1 MDPSVQTATGNGTVT
16 GTPPP
21 KADVARAQMPGVEQS
36 PSASGEQTP
45 SGRQQQQHRKHRRT
59 ASEDLGR
66 TYDQPTGYY
75 QYPPTQ
81 IAYNPPASPMN
92 NGVNGFVPQ
101 AGQIHG
107 YAQGHAP
114 ESMNGPAHHRV
125 RSWSENPSFVTSQGY
140 AYPAPQGFMPHPPQA
155 FSPAGNPL
163 VPMFADPNMQNG
175 AAYMP
180 PTNDQYNGSSRRK
193 RREHRR
199 AQSYSGGSSYGSINA
214 FFNGEAPPTPNG
226 PPPPLPSG
234 RKRDF
239 SPRSEIM
246 KLATGMGRPQQGSSS
261 PKALGDMRVSFSPAS
276 TPRGG
281 GSDVEGGMGVYGMDG
296 GSTAVPTVPFMSG
309 SEGAGE
315 AVFSAQKKGKHR
327 KSPSSR
333 KMHMRQKSAQLFME
347 DVKGHAQVPACRDI
361 FFLLFFVFHLL
372 GIVYLGNLYGY
383 EAVRFHDEVED
394 SSVTIIYSN
403 LIYVSSLSGIFA
415 VSVSALTL
423 LLMTALAKNMVQIA
437 LIIAISL
444 SFAWGTI
451 GIGLSPKKVVPATGV
466 IALALSVAY
475 AFIVW
480 DRIPFAAANLNA
492 GLNGIKSNPGAVL
505 IGFFF
510 QFLALGWSVYFTYVA
525 VGVYDAIEVGTIDVS
540 VPDMKLIIYCA
551 LGVSYYWTLHVFL
564 NIVQVTVS
572 GVIGSWW
579 FTAEGDTST
588 RQDDLVR
595 AFFRSSFYSIGSICY
610 GSLLVGPVRLLRQLS
625 VLFRPSEEVSSL
637 MCLHE
642 CFYCIQKCLTSCVD
656 TLADRY
662 SPWGFTYIGLYGYGL
677 VDAGLHSTEL
687 FEKRGWST
695 IVSDDLVPNVLL
707 MTSLVIGGITGCFAH
722 LIENFETLALTS
734 LDEPV
739 ATSFLVGVL
748 IGLVV
753 SSVLFGIISSSV
765 SAVIVCFAA
774 SPVDFEQNHPNLSQ
788 EMRTAWREVWPGCM
802 DVVDMR
808 VAVAAYLDPSMSGS
822 GEHQPLL
829 Q

>member
-1 MDPSVQTATGNGTVT
+1 MDPSA

-21 KADVARAQMPGVEQS
+21 KADEIVPVFSSGAAEQ
-36 PSASGEQTP
+36 PPASEQAP
-45 SGRQQQQHRKHRRT
+45 PRQQQQQRKHRRT

-66 TYDQPTGYY
+66 TYEQPTGYY

-81 IAYNPPASPMN
+81 ISYNPPVSPMN

-101 AGQIHG
+101 PGPAPGPG
-107 YAQGHAP
+107 P
-114 ESMNGPAHHRV
+114 ESVHVPAHHRV
-125 RSWSENPSFVTSQGY
+125 RSWSENPQFVPSPGY
-140 AYPAPQGFMPHPPQA
+140 PYPASPGFMPHQPLA

-175 AAYMP
+175 TAYMP
-180 PTNDQYNGSSRRK
+180 PPNAQYNGSSRRK

-199 AQSYSGGSSYGSINA
+199 VQSYSEGPSYGSINT
-214 FFNGEAPPTPNG
+214 FFNGETPPAPNG

-239 SPRSEIM
+239 SPRQEIM
-246 KLATGMGRPQQGSSS
+246 KLTSGMGRPPQGSAS
-261 PKALGDMRVSFSPAS
+261 PKRSPTGSFRGVPASPRLSLHGTSPFPTANDMRVSFSPAS
-276 TPRGG
+276 TTRGG
-281 GSDVEGGMGVYGMDG
+281 GSDVEGAMGVYGMGVYGMDG
-296 GSTAVPTVPFMSG
+296 GGPAILPTVPFMSG

-347 DVKGHAQVPACRDI
+347 DVKGHEQVPACRDI

-403 LIYVSSLSGIFA
+403 LIYVSSLSGIFGVA
-415 VSVSALTL
+415 VSALTL
-423 LLMTALAKNMVQIA
+423 LLMTAIAKNMVQIA

-505 IGFFF
+505 IAFFF

-540 VPDMKLIIYCA
+540 VPHMKILIYCA
-551 LGVSYYWTLHVFL
+551 LGISYYWTLHVFL
-564 NIVQVTVS
+564 
-572 GVIGSWW
+572 
-579 FTAEGDTST
+579 
-588 RQDDLVR
+588 VR
-595 AFFRSSFYSIGSICY
+595 HEWVPQYVFF
-610 GSLLVGPVRLLRQLS
+610 L
-625 VLFRPSEEVSSL
+625 E
-637 MCLHE
+637 
-642 CFYCIQKCLTSCVD
+642 KCPC
-656 TLADRY
+656 
-662 SPWGFTYIGLYGYGL
+662 
-677 VDAGLHSTEL
+677 
-687 FEKRGWST
+687 
-695 IVSDDLVPNVLL
+695 
-707 MTSLVIGGITGCFAH
+707 
-722 LIENFETLALTS
+722 
-734 LDEPV
+734 
-739 ATSFLVGVL
+739 
-748 IGLVV
+748 
-753 SSVLFGIISSSV
+753 
-765 SAVIVCFAA
+765 
-774 SPVDFEQNHPNLSQ
+774 
-788 EMRTAWREVWPGCM
+788 
-802 DVVDMR
+802 
-808 VAVAAYLDPSMSGS
+808 
-822 GEHQPLL
+822 
-829 Q
+829 